1 MISGI
6 VIAIIV
12 VGVFFLFAHLTYEAG
27 YEQGYREGREAR
39 NETVR

>member
-12 VGVFFLFAHLTYEAG
+12 VGFSFLFAHLTYEAG
-27 YEQGYREGREAR
+27 YEQGYRDGKEKAK
-39 NETVR
+39 